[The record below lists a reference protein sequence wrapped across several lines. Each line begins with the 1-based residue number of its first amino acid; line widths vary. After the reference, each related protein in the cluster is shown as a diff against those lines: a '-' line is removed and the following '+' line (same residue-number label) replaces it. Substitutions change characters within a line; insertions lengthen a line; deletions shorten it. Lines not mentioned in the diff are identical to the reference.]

1 MIKIRTQGRLSTL
14 LVILALQL
22 LIPLTISIVLIAFLT
37 KLSSNKNNKEFVNRG
52 TILITGG
59 KMTKALQLARLL
71 SKSGYKIILAEDKK
85 YWASGHAWSNCVD
98 SFYLLPPISEG
109 YSNYE
114 KTLLSIV
121 KQEQIDLM
129 IPVSSPISVYRDA
142 KLKKNIGDKL
152 KIFHFTE
159 DELKCLDHKY
169 NLCTKAREIGLT
181 SPEVHLIKSKND
193 LESFDFNLTKKR
205 YILKSLVY
213 APVERLKR
221 PLLPFDGQKLYFNG
235 LEISSER
242 PWVLQE
248 FVSGQEFCT
257 HSTVHDGRILLHCC
271 CESSEFQLRYKHVD
285 NQAIYSWVE
294 TFVRAM
300 NLTGQISFDFIV
312 NERGEVMPIE
322 CNPRTHS
329 AITAFYNSECVADSY
344 VISQGYQSSQIGPCF
359 PRPEARETY
368 WLYHELWEL
377 FKCRSFKQFKNQIK
391 ILFFGKEAILDPS
404 DPLPFLMVYHWQIPS
419 LLIQALKSK
428 SPWVRIDFNIGKL
441 VEVDGD

>member
-1 MIKIRTQGRLSTL
+1 MELRTQGRLSTF
-14 LVILALQL
+14 LVIVALQL
-22 LIPLTISIVLIAFLT
+22 LIPLTLSIVLISLLT
-37 KLSSNKNNKEFVNRG
+37 KLLSNKKNKKLVNKG
-52 TILITGG
+52 SILLTGG
-59 KMTKALQLARLL
+59 KMTKTLLLARLL
-71 SKSGYKIILAEDKK
+71 KTSGYKIILAEDKK

-98 SFYLLPPISEG
+98 SFYLLPSISEE

-121 KQEQIDLM
+121 KQEQINLM
-129 IPVSSPISVYRDA
+129 IPVSSPISVYREA
-142 KLKKNIGDKL
+142 KLKNNIGDKL

-159 DELKCLDHKY
+159 NELRCLDNKH
-169 NLCTKAREIGLT
+169 NLCTKARELGLT
-181 SPEVHLIKSKND
+181 SPEVHLIKSKH
-193 LESFDFNLTKKR
+193 EIETFDFNRTKKR
-205 YILKSLVY
+205 YVLKSLAY

-221 PLLPFDGQKLYFNG
+221 PLLPFDGQKEYFNS
-235 LEISSER
+235 LEISPER
-242 PWVLQE
+242 SWVLQE
-248 FVSGQEFCT
+248 FIPGQEFCT
-257 HSTVHDGRILLHCC
+257 HSTVHEGRILLHCC
-271 CESSEFQLRYKHVD
+271 CESSEFQLRYKHVA
-285 NQAIYSWVE
+285 NKAIYLWVE

-329 AITAFYNSECVADSY
+329 AISAFYNSECVADSY
-344 VISQGYQSSQIGPCF
+344 IPSQRSLSSQIEPCF

-377 FKCRSFKQFKNQIK
+377 LKCRSFEHFTDKLKL
-391 ILFFGKEAILDPS
+391 LFFGKEAILDPS

>member
-1 MIKIRTQGRLSTL
+1 MIELQAQGRLSTF
-14 LVILALQL
+14 LVIVALQL
-22 LIPLTISIVLIAFLT
+22 LIPLTVCI
-37 KLSSNKNNKEFVNRG
+37 
-52 TILITGG
+52 ILISFLIKLLSKKKNKALVNKGAILLTGG
-59 KMTKALQLARLL
+59 KMTKTLHLARSL
-71 SKSGYKIILAEDKK
+71 KISGYKIILAEDRK

-98 SFYLLPPISEG
+98 SFYLLPSISEG

-121 KQEQIDLM
+121 KREQINLM
-129 IPVSSPISVYRDA
+129 IPVSSPISVYREA

-152 KIFHFTE
+152 KIFHFSE
-159 DELKCLDHKY
+159 DELRCLDHKY

-193 LESFDFNLTKKR
+193 LESFDFYRTKKR
-205 YILKSLVY
+205 YVLKSLAY

-221 PLLPFDGQKLYFNG
+221 PLLPFDGQKEYFSG
-235 LEISSER
+235 LDISFER

-257 HSTVHDGRILLHCC
+257 HSTVHEGRILLHCC

-285 NQAIYSWVE
+285 NKAIYLWVE
-294 TFVRAM
+294 AFVRAM

-344 VISQGYQSSQIGPCF
+344 IISKGFKSSQIGPCL
-359 PRPEARETY
+359 PKPEARETY

-377 FKCRSFKQFKNQIK
+377 LKCRSFDQFKNQLK
-391 ILFFGKEAILDPS
+391 LLFFGKEAILDPS

-419 LLIQALKSK
+419 LLIQSLKSR